1 MHLAF
6 GSGSSA
12 QRIAGREEGNVSI
25 GKQRGVSLLF
35 TVLLV
40 ALAGLVV
47 VWLVQPWFVC
57 ARNEKT

>member
-1 MHLAF
+1 M
-6 GSGSSA
+6 
-12 QRIAGREEGNVSI
+12 SI

-47 VWLVQPWFVC
+47 VWLVMPWFVS
-57 ARNEKT
+57 ARNEKTEA